1 MTDKIVVIP
10 VMYTLKVSDAGSDTE
25 VEDAAR
31 QLIMDLTEEIW
42 YEEFN
47 YADQTLDFV
56 GFDWLNGAYVDL
68 YRTDEEV
75 ASDNTEEETQER
87 TSSESGTLRNPDDA
101 L

>member
-10 VMYTLKVSDAGSDTE
+10 VMYTLKVSNAGSDKD
-25 VEDAAR
+25 VDDAAR

-68 YRTDEEV
+68 LRTDEEV
-75 ASDNTEEETQER
+75 ANDDLQEATEE
-87 TSSESGTLRNPDDA
+87 
-101 L
+101 